1 MQGLIARRL
10 VQAVVALAAV
20 LLVVFVCLL
29 ATGDPVEMLVPP
41 EATDGD
47 KASIRRAYG
56 LDKPVLYQFGAF
68 VWRAARGDFG
78 RSFFSDRPA
87 LGLVVERLPA
97 SVELAVA
104 STLIAIVAGVPL
116 GIVAAVRRAT
126 VVDQLVIGVALLGQS
141 VASFWLALML
151 ILLFGVTLRWLPV
164 SGRDG
169 WASVILPAVA
179 LSVWLLAL
187 LARLTRSEMLE
198 VLSQDYIR
206 TARAKGAGTG
216 AILVRHALRN
226 ALIPL
231 VTVTGVSLGWQ
242 LGGAV
247 VIEAVFAWPGL
258 GTTLLEAVLRRD
270 YPVVLA
276 GVAVLSAVFVALNL
290 AVDVLYVYIDPRVRP
305 GAS

>member
-1 MQGLIARRL
+1 MRSLIVRRL
-10 VQAVVALAAV
+10 IQAVVALVAV

-29 ATGDPVEMLVPP
+29 STGDPVEMLVPP
-41 EATDGD
+41 DATDAD
-47 KASIRRAYG
+47 KARIRQAYG
-56 LDKPVLYQFGAF
+56 LDRPLLYQFGAF
-68 VWRAARGDFG
+68 LWRAAQGDFG

-87 LGLVVERLPA
+87 LGLVFERLPA
-97 SVELAVA
+97 SIELAVA
-104 STLIAIVAGVPL
+104 STLIAIAVGLPL
-116 GIVAAVRRAT
+116 GIVAAVSRGT
-126 VVDQLVIGVALLGQS
+126 LVDQLVMGIALLGQS

-151 ILLFGVTLRWLPV
+151 IFFFGVTLQWLPV
-164 SGRDG
+164 SGRLG
-169 WASVILPAVA
+169 GASLVLPSVA

-198 VLSQDYIR
+198 VLGQDYVR
-206 TARAKGAGTG
+206 TARAKGLGAA
-216 AILVRHALRN
+216 AILARHALKN
-226 ALIPL
+226 TLIPL

-276 GVAVLSAVFVALNL
+276 GVAVLSTVFVVINL
-290 AVDVLYVYIDPRVRP
+290 VVDVLYVYIDPRIRL
-305 GAS
+305 GAA

>member
-1 MQGLIARRL
+1 MRSLIARRL
-10 VQAVVALAAV
+10 IQAAVALVAV

-41 EATDGD
+41 DATDAD
-47 KASIRRAYG
+47 KAGIRQAYG
-56 LDKPVLYQFGAF
+56 LDRPVLYQFGAF
-68 VWRAARGDFG
+68 VWRAAQGDFG

-87 LGLVVERLPA
+87 LGLVFERLPA

-104 STLIAIVAGVPL
+104 STLIAIVVGVPL
-116 GIVAAVRRAT
+116 GIVAAVSRGT
-126 VVDQLVIGVALLGQS
+126 FVDQLVMGIALLGQS

-151 ILLFGVTLRWLPV
+151 IFAFGVTLQWLPV
-164 SGRDG
+164 SGRLG
-169 WASVILPAVA
+169 GASLVLPSVA

-198 VLSQDYIR
+198 VLGQDFIR
-206 TARAKGAGTG
+206 TARAKGLGTT
-216 AILVRHALRN
+216 AILARHALRN

-231 VTVTGVSLGWQ
+231 ITVTGVSLGWQ

-270 YPVVLA
+270 FPVVLA
-276 GVAVLSAVFVALNL
+276 GVAVLSTVFVAINL
-290 AVDVLYVYIDPRVRP
+290 IVDVLYGYIDPRIRL
-305 GAS
+305 GRA

>member
-1 MQGLIARRL
+1 MYGAIARRL
-10 VQAVVALAAV
+10 LQALAALLAV

-41 EATDGD
+41 EATDAD
-47 KASIRRAYG
+47 KARIRLAYG
-56 LDKPVLYQFGAF
+56 LDRPVLYQFGAF
-68 VWRAARGDFG
+68 VSRAVRGDFG
-78 RSFFSDRPA
+78 RSFFSNRPA
-87 LGLVVERLPA
+87 LTLVSERLPA
-97 SVELAVA
+97 SAELALA
-104 STLIAIVAGVPL
+104 STLIAVVVGVPL
-116 GIVAAVRRAT
+116 GIVAAVKRAT

-151 ILLFGVTLRWLPV
+151 ILLFAVGLRWLPV
-164 SGRDG
+164 SGRES
-169 WASVILPAVA
+169 WSALILPAVA
-179 LSVWLLAL
+179 LSFWLLAL

-198 VLSQDYIR
+198 VLEQDYIR
-206 TARAKGAGTG
+206 TARAKGVGLAP
-216 AILVRHALRN
+216 ILFRHALRN

-247 VIEAVFAWPGL
+247 VIETVFAWPGL

-276 GVAVLSAVFVALNL
+276 RVAVLSAAFVTINL
-290 AVDVLYVYIDPRVRP
+290 AVDLLYACIDPRIRP
-305 GAS
+305 GRA

>member
-1 MQGLIARRL
+1 MAL
-10 VQAVVALAAV
+10 VVV
-20 LLVVFVCLL
+20 LLIVFACLL

-41 EATDGD
+41 EATQVD
-47 KASIRRAYG
+47 KAKIRHAYG
-56 LDKPVLYQFGAF
+56 LDRPVLYQFGAF
-68 VWRAARGDFG
+68 VWRAAQGDFG

-87 LGLVVERLPA
+87 LVLVLERLPA
-97 SVELAVA
+97 SAELALA
-104 STLIAIVAGVPL
+104 STLIAIVGGVPL
-116 GIVAAVRRAT
+116 GIVAAVKRAT
-126 VVDQLVIGVALLGQS
+126 IVDQLVIGLALLGQS

-151 ILLFGVTLRWLPV
+151 IFFFAVTLQWLPV
-164 SGRDG
+164 SGRES
-169 WASVILPAVA
+169 WSSLVLPAFA
-179 LSVWLLAL
+179 LSFWLLAL

-198 VLSQDYIR
+198 VLTQDYIR
-206 TARAKGAGTG
+206 TARAKGIGTG

-276 GVAVLSAVFVALNL
+276 GVAVLSALFIAINL
-290 AVDVLYVYIDPRVRP
+290 AVDALYVYIDPRIRLGV
-305 GAS
+305 S

>member
-1 MQGLIARRL
+1 VRRLIARRL
-10 VQAVVALAAV
+10 VQAAAALIAV

-41 EATDGD
+41 DATDAD
-47 KASIRRAYG
+47 KAAIRRAYG
-56 LDKPVLYQFGAF
+56 LDQPLLYQFGAF
-68 VWRAARGDFG
+68 LWRAAQGDFG

-87 LGLVVERLPA
+87 LGLVFERLPA

-104 STLIAIVAGVPL
+104 STLIAIIAGVPL
-116 GIVAAVRRAT
+116 GVVAAVKRGT
-126 VVDQLVIGVALLGQS
+126 FVDQLVMGIALLGQS

-151 ILLFGVTLRWLPV
+151 ILFFGVTLQWLPV
-164 SGRDG
+164 SGRIG

-187 LARLTRSEMLE
+187 LARLTRSEILE
-198 VLSQDYIR
+198 VLTQDYIR
-206 TARAKGAGTG
+206 TARAKGLGGA
-216 AILVRHALRN
+216 AILARHALGN

-276 GVAVLSAVFVALNL
+276 GVAVLSTVFVVINL
-290 AVDVLYVYIDPRVRP
+290 VVDVLYVYIDPRIRLER
-305 GAS
+305 A

>member
-1 MQGLIARRL
+1 VITRRL
-10 VQAVVALAAV
+10 AQAAVALVAV
-20 LLVVFVCLL
+20 MLVVFVCLL

-41 EATDGD
+41 EATEAD
-47 KASIRRAYG
+47 KAKLRQAYG
-56 LDKPVLYQFGAF
+56 LDAPVLYQFGAF
-68 VWRAARGDFG
+68 LWRAARGDFG

-87 LGLVVERLPA
+87 LGLIVERLPA
-97 SVELAVA
+97 SVELAIA
-104 STLIAIVAGVPL
+104 STVIAILVGVPL

-126 VVDQLVIGVALLGQS
+126 LVDQVVIGIALLGQS

-151 ILLFGVTLRWLPV
+151 ILLFGVTLQWLPV

-169 WASVILPAVA
+169 FGSLVLPAVA
-179 LSVWLLAL
+179 LSFWLLAL

-198 VLSQDYIR
+198 VLGQDYIR
-206 TARAKGAGTG
+206 TARAKGAGAG

-247 VIEAVFAWPGL
+247 VIEAVFGWPGL
-258 GTTLLEAVLRRD
+258 GTALLEAVLRRD

-276 GVAVLSAVFVALNL
+276 GVAVLSIAFIAINL
-290 AVDVLYVYIDPRVRP
+290 VVDVLYVYIDPRIRL

>member
-1 MQGLIARRL
+1 MRSLIARRL
-10 VQAVVALAAV
+10 VQAIVALV
-20 LLVVFVCLL
+20 SVMFVVFVCLL

-41 EATDGD
+41 DATEAD
-47 KASIRRAYG
+47 KEMLRRAYG
-56 LDKPVLYQFGAF
+56 LDRPLLYQFGAF
-68 VWRAARGDFG
+68 AWRAVQGDFG
-78 RSFFSDRPA
+78 RSLFSDRPA
-87 LGLVVERLPA
+87 LGLVFERFPA

-104 STLIAIVAGVPL
+104 STLIAIVVGVPL
-116 GIVAAVRRAT
+116 GIVAAARRAT
-126 VVDQLVIGVALLGQS
+126 IVDQFVIGVALLGQS

-151 ILLFGVTLRWLPV
+151 ILLFGVTLRWFPV
-164 SGRDG
+164 SGRMG
-169 WASVILPAVA
+169 WSSLVLPAVA

-198 VLSQDYIR
+198 VLGQDFMR
-206 TARAKGAGTG
+206 TARAKGIGTM
-216 AILVRHALRN
+216 ALFVRHALRN

-276 GVAVLSAVFVALNL
+276 GVAVLSTVFITINL
-290 AVDVLYVYIDPRVRP
+290 AVDVLYVCIDPRIRP
-305 GAS
+305 ERA

>member
-1 MQGLIARRL
+1 VPSLIARRL
-10 VQAVVALAAV
+10 AQALVALVAV

-41 EATDGD
+41 DATDAD
-47 KASIRRAYG
+47 KAKIRRYYG
-56 LDKPVLYQFGAF
+56 LDRPVLYQFGAF
-68 VWRAARGDFG
+68 AWRAAQGDFG

-87 LGLVVERLPA
+87 LSLVFERLPA
-97 SVELAVA
+97 SLELAVA
-104 STLIAIVAGVPL
+104 STLIAIVVGVPL
-116 GIVAAVRRAT
+116 GIVAAVKRAT
-126 VVDQLVIGVALLGQS
+126 IVDQLVIGVALLGQS

-151 ILLFGVTLRWLPV
+151 ILWFGVGLQWLPV
-164 SGRDG
+164 SGRLG
-169 WASVILPAVA
+169 WSSVILPSVA

-198 VLSQDYIR
+198 VLGQDFIR
-206 TARAKGAGTG
+206 TARAKGLGTT
-216 AILVRHALRN
+216 ALLARHALRN

-258 GTTLLEAVLRRD
+258 GTILLEAVLRRD

-276 GVAVLSAVFVALNL
+276 GVAVLSTAFIVINT
-290 AVDVLYVYIDPRVRP
+290 AVDVLYVYIDPRIRP
-305 GAS
+305 GRA